1 MQTNTAC
8 LVNFLEN
15 SRLVLKFEMNLKKK
29 AEERERIRK
38 YYGLQKPRPSLKYIW
53 QYGYVQI
60 TIALNSE
67 FMINIFIC
75 VSEQEKQF

>member
-1 MQTNTAC
+1 
-8 LVNFLEN
+8 
-15 SRLVLKFEMNLKKK
+15 MNLKKK

-53 QYGYVQI
+53 QNLSCARECTNIKYYGYVQI

-75 VSEQEKQF
+75 VSEQENNFELFS